1 MSLQNFAVARLG
13 GFAVDRSAVVN
24 GQGGFVQIALELK
37 AGLANEVFV
46 LRIAVFDGM
55 LAQVGEQANGLEVD
69 VEDGVGI
76 RQQADGVGGGALSQ
90 QNGGDDATGDDQDN
104 R

>member
-1 MSLQNFAVARLG
+1 M
-13 GFAVDRSAVVN
+13 N
-24 GQGGFVQIALELK
+24 GQGGFVQIAFELK

-55 LAQVGEQANGLEVD
+55 LAEIGEQANGLEVD

-76 RQQADGVGGGALSQ
+76 RQQADGVRGGALSQ
-90 QNGGDDATGDDQDN
+90 QNGDNDATGDDEDN